1 MFKSLTHLAAGLTL
15 ITLAGCGGDS
25 GSTNSSPSSRL
36 PSSNIASL
44 PSSVATSSSS
54 SFSTETSNSSIFSSQ
69 STSSQNTSSTAPMAK
84 AKLLSDIADLL
95 NNETCTDTKPYS
107 CEKIEVEFE
116 APAPKP
122 GNTKYPTV
130 LIIDNH
136 MASLAVAAYRSRVLE
151 LLTTDTLMN
160 LVQYRPKTTMPVTV
174 NNVFTLIKN
183 YDGYLSVQ
191 DFSAFNTPKNIQ
203 LFTMTPPGEGHGY
216 YIATFLLEHNPTAK
230 FVFVESGSESKLYA
244 PAETCSQLTS
254 VDATESTLAINI
266 IRSRYENFLASLKNT
281 IEQYNVGFI
290 NASWGLSRPVLS
302 AIIKNTCDA
311 QASEEVLTQI
321 LAIDHQFIKS
331 LASHTYHNES
341 INQMQEV
348 ALVQA
353 ATYSKRELTENDP
366 DYPADCDS
374 SISNRIRVMDF
385 MYAGADIP
393 KDGSSDTSIL
403 GKQQLDAKACVDIF
417 IPLGQTQESDPF
429 TGLPGTRRQAM
440 KTILYGFFEFD
451 VFPLISS
458 PSLASP
464 VVLSSL
470 INAQSTNQHLQ
481 SPPELYGSFLKGNII
496 HDPILHN
503 QFDVFTWQYRTPA
516 W

>member
-1 MFKSLTHLAAGLTL
+1 MFMSPKRLVAGLTFIAL
-15 ITLAGCGGDS
+15 TGCGGDS
-25 GSTNSSPSSRL
+25 GSGNSSPSSNNSL
-36 PSSNIASL
+36 SSNSI
-44 PSSVATSSSS
+44 VASSSS
-54 SFSTETSNSSIFSSQ
+54 ADSSGTPNSSTFSSED
-69 STSSQNTSSTAPMAK
+69 TSSQNSSSTATTAK

-95 NNETCTDTKPYS
+95 NNETCADTKPYT
-107 CEKIEVEFE
+107 CEKVDIEFE
-116 APAPKP
+116 APASKP
-122 GNTKYPTV
+122 EDTKSSNV

-151 LLTTDTLMN
+151 LLTTDSSMN
-160 LVQYRPKTTMPVTV
+160 LVQHRPKTTMPITV

-191 DFSAFNTPKNIQ
+191 DFSAFNKPKNIQ
-203 LFTMTPPGEGHGY
+203 LFTMMPPGEGHGY

-230 FVFVESGSESKLYA
+230 FVFVESGLESKLYA
-244 PAETCSQLTS
+244 PAETCVQLTS
-254 VDATESTLAINI
+254 TDTVESAIAINVI
-266 IRSRYENFLASLKNT
+266 KSRYENFLTSLKNT
-281 IEQYNVGFI
+281 IEQYNISFI

-311 QASEEVLTQI
+311 TASDEVLTQI
-321 LAIDHQFIKS
+321 LAIDQQFTKA
-331 LASHTYHNES
+331 LASHTYHNTS
-341 INQMQEV
+341 LNQTQEV

-353 ATYSKRELTENDP
+353 ATYSKRELIKNDP

-374 SISNRIRVMDF
+374 SITNRIRVMDF
-385 MYAGADIP
+385 MYAGTDIP
-393 KDGSSDTSIL
+393 KEGTSNTSML
-403 GKQQLDAKACVDIF
+403 SKQQLDAKACVDVF

-429 TGLPGTRRQAM
+429 TGLPGTRRQTM
-440 KTILYGFFEFD
+440 NTILYGFFEFN

-464 VVLSSL
+464 VVLSRL
-470 INAQSTNQHLQ
+470 INEQSNSQQLNNQPLQ
-481 SPPELYGSFLKGNII
+481 SPPELYDSFLKDNII